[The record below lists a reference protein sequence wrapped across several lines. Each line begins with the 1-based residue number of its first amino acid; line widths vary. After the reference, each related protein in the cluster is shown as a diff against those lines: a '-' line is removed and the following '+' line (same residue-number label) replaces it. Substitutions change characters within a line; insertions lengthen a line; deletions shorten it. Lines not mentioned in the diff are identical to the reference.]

1 MASKISIQLKG
12 VDREM
17 AKIEE
22 EVIFLTNQA
31 LRISALQAKAE
42 LQLRTPVLT
51 GRARGSWGLSAIKG
65 NARDAKLALDSG
77 LTYLPPSSRKKFD
90 TLYLTNGVP
99 YIQDLNMGSS
109 TQAPARFIEGTVFK
123 YFKPSGV
130 AVEVTS

>member
-1 MASKISIQLKG
+1 MSKLSIQLKG
-12 VDREM
+12 ADKELARV
-17 AKIEE
+17 EE
-22 EVIFLTNQA
+22 EVMLLTNQA
-31 LRISALQAKAE
+31 LRISAPQAKAE

-51 GRARGSWGLSAIKG
+51 GRARGSWNLSPIQ
-65 NARDAKLALDSG
+65 NNMRDTKLANTSPMIF
-77 LTYLPPSSRKKFD
+77 LPPPSHKKFD

-130 AVEVTS
+130 AIKVIP